1 VTALRRG
8 FAGQIHEARS
18 VWNAMADRRPA
29 IIACCASRSG
39 VAAAVRF
46 GRDWGQE
53 IGRCG
58 GGPGPRE
65 AMRSSLTA
73 GAAPYARA
81 GPARR

>member
-1 VTALRRG
+1 MTALRRG

-29 IIACCASRSG
+29 IIVCCASRSG